1 MAGGLIKPPRSDFDA
16 HRSVRADEDFDL
28 IFTWR
33 LQRKVSLSLV
43 IGIVAICSNRHSH
56 VHNEIN

>member
-1 MAGGLIKPPRSDFDA
+1 MKPPKSDFDA

-43 IGIVAICSNRHSH
+43 IGIAICSNRHSH